1 MSPASR
7 VTDYDRI
14 ADRFD
19 TRYREYAYNGVRE
32 TLLNFL
38 GPEPSPVLEVGC
50 GTGHWLAVAN
60 EAWLKPSLYDADR
73 SIDHDRSAKA
83 LAERPILAGIDLSA
97 LMLARAGAPSAK
109 ASLRRGSGQA
119 AERPHLVQA
128 RAEDLPWRDAS
139 FDRLFCV
146 NSLHHFDDRARFFT
160 EARRVL
166 KPGGRLLTIGKDPHT
181 ERDDWWVYQYFEET
195 LAIDRERFARV
206 RTLRGEISL
215 AGFAWTES
223 MEAEH
228 IEIVRPASEALVN
241 GVVDPSFTSQLTVL
255 SDEEFRRG
263 SERLREANDAAGGEL
278 QLVSDVRLYAT
289 IGWIAP

>member
-19 TRYREYAYNGVRE
+19 ARYRHYAYDGVRE

-38 GPEPSPVLEVGC
+38 GAEPSHVLEIGC
-50 GTGHWLAVAN
+50 GTGHWLAVAS
-60 EAWLKPSLYDADR
+60 EARLKPS
-73 SIDHDRSAKA
+73 
-83 LAERPILAGIDLSA
+83 PCILAGVDPSSA
-97 LMLARAGAPSAK
+97 MLEKADARSSK
-109 ASLRRGSGQA
+109 ASLRRGLGQA
-119 AERPHLVQA
+119 AERPYLVRA
-128 RAEDLPWRDAS
+128 RAEELPWRDAT

-146 NSLHHFDDRARFFT
+146 NALHHFADRARFFA

-166 KPGGRLLTIGKDPHT
+166 RPGGGLLTVGQDPHT
-181 ERDDWWVYQYFEET
+181 DRDDWWVYHYFEET
-195 LAIDRERFARV
+195 RAIDLERFARV

-241 GVVDPSFTSQLTVL
+241 GVVDPGVTSQLTVL

-278 QLVSDVRLYAT
+278 QLVTDVRLYAT
-289 IGWIAP
+289 VGWVGA